1 MGLNLADFDLVIRP
15 VFWTSRSPKS
25 VPKKLGILVRARTT
39 YLALHYLALTYSKIN
54 FQYQKGLSHI
64 GIITII
70 ILKQAIVSPGRQQTG
85 KKL

>member
-1 MGLNLADFDLVIRP
+1 MMIA
-15 VFWTSRSPKS
+15 S
-25 VPKKLGILVRARTT
+25 KLGSRERLQA
-39 YLALHYLALTYSKIN
+39 AACELHYLALTYSKIN